1 METHPQGLAS
11 RCSLPQLTSGHLM
24 EVEACRLCPPL
35 LVSLASVMKSL
46 ACHFCTVLTR
56 WPAARGPF
64 SHIPL
69 LPPELQF
76 LMEAL
81 WRSCNIKLRI
91 IYNYRRVW
99 GFPADRTQKANK
111 AMKRFPLHRPR
122 TCDFFYIKFFFQS
135 DPPSLCGLVTLIKV
149 I

>member
-11 RCSLPQLTSGHLM
+11 GCRLPQLTSGHLM
-24 EVEACRLCPPL
+24 EVEACRLRPPL

-64 SHIPL
+64 SHTSL

-99 GFPADRTQKANK
+99 SFPADRTQTANE
-111 AMKRFPLHRPR
+111 AMKHFPLYRPR
-122 TCDFFYIKFFFQS
+122 TCDFFYIKIFFQS